1 MALSTKYYSLPCVL
15 TSMGP
20 NTCYLAGKVSCE
32 VTLWLLVSF
41 QAHRDLNSRLART
54 RNAVNLHISLKWLFI
69 ELAKTFHRR
78 AFAKKFKE
86 FDREMAKVINDQ
98 NKVFGDET
106 YITQLNQFSDWTWD
120 IKFGKWDQFSIWMC
134 VTKIRWIVIG
144 EWVACQI
151 YIIWIF
157 EECHSMKN
165 QFSEMRPLPTCCLHF
180 LLPFRNVMIW
190 NWLLKDFVWVITMY
204 SWLTSCT
211 VSIFN
216 SKWFYRMWCHIWEQ
230 LCRLQLLLP

>member
-1 MALSTKYYSLPCVL
+1 
-15 TSMGP
+15 
-20 NTCYLAGKVSCE
+20 
-32 VTLWLLVSF
+32 
-41 QAHRDLNSRLART
+41 
-54 RNAVNLHISLKWLFI
+54 
-69 ELAKTFHRR
+69 
-78 AFAKKFKE
+78 
-86 FDREMAKVINDQ
+86 
-98 NKVFGDET
+98 
-106 YITQLNQFSDWTWD
+106 
-120 IKFGKWDQFSIWMC
+120 MC

-204 SWLTSCT
+204 SWLTCCT

-216 SKWFYRMWCHIWEQ
+216 SKWFYRMRWAAPLGTFWGTAMSSSIIGVLIILPSAFAWRNGSQRRQHLRNEPNHQGLRACLWRWLGSGQCEIMLRILLMQNVSVRKQ
-230 LCRLQLLLP
+230 LRVWFSQLI